1 MKILS
6 STTVSQSLMAVLIV
20 LALTL
25 ALQTPVFAAE
35 SGIDQQQAAQIA
47 QQAHPGRVLGV
58 RQRGEV
64 YKVKILNAQGEVRV
78 IVIDANSGKIVSGR

>member
-1 MKILS
+1 MKILFPAII
-6 STTVSQSLMAVLIV
+6 SQSLIALL

-25 ALQTPVFAAE
+25 VLQPTVVIAE
-35 SGIDQQQAAQIA
+35 QSINQQQAAQIA

-78 IVIDANSGKIVSGR
+78 IVIAANSGKIVSGR

>member
-1 MKILS
+1 MKILFP
-6 STTVSQSLMAVLIV
+6 TIISQSLITLL
-20 LALTL
+20 LAL
-25 ALQTPVFAAE
+25 ALVLQPTVVVAE
-35 SGIDQQQAAQIA
+35 QAINQQQAAQIA

-58 RQRGEV
+58 RRRGEV

>member
-1 MKILS
+1 MKILFP
-6 STTVSQSLMAVLIV
+6 TIISQSLITLL
-20 LALTL
+20 LAL
-25 ALQTPVFAAE
+25 ALVLQPTVVVAE
-35 SGIDQQQAAQIA
+35 QAINQQQAAQIA